1 MPFRDR
7 LVGDRLERAV
17 VDETGKGEPVPDL
30 LRPVPARFDHAL
42 VRPIGDE
49 ALGVASSQ
57 SRHEVSIELDIDLPA
72 LTDRDRELGLV
83 TVVRGRAGGV
93 SISDTGRT
101 VTVGWLLRR
110 LDTRTDVAACES
122 PNGPCPLLAGC
133 GLRGALSRAREAFYG
148 ELDDLVIATLLHSRG
163 SGPVLVGLTT
173 GPA

>member
-1 MPFRDR
+1 MRITAFSDVCLRVVM
-7 LVGDRLERAV
+7 LLAV
-17 VDETGKGEPVPDL
+17 VP
-30 LRPVPARFDHAL
+30 
-42 VRPIGDE
+42 
-49 ALGVASSQ
+49 Q
-57 SRHEVSIELDIDLPA
+57 PA
-72 LTDRDRELGLV
+72 LTTAQVVADGVGTPYNHVSKAIIRLRELGLV

-93 SISDTGRT
+93 SISEAGRT

-110 LDTRTDVAACES
+110 LDTRTDVAACDT

>member
-1 MPFRDR
+1 MRITAFSDVCLRVVM
-7 LVGDRLERAV
+7 LLAV
-17 VDETGKGEPVPDL
+17 VP
-30 LRPVPARFDHAL
+30 
-42 VRPIGDE
+42 
-49 ALGVASSQ
+49 Q
-57 SRHEVSIELDIDLPA
+57 PA
-72 LTDRDRELGLV
+72 LTTAQVVADGVGTPYNHVSKAIIRLRELGLV

-93 SISDTGRT
+93 SISEVGRT

-110 LDTRTDVAACES
+110 LDTRTDVAACDT

>member
-1 MPFRDR
+1 MRITAFSDVCLRVVMI
-7 LVGDRLERAV
+7 LAAV
-17 VDETGKGEPVPDL
+17 P
-30 LRPVPARFDHAL
+30 
-42 VRPIGDE
+42 
-49 ALGVASSQ
+49 Q
-57 SRHEVSIELDIDLPA
+57 PA
-72 LTDRDRELGLV
+72 LTTAQVVADGVGTPYNHVSKAIIRLRELGLV

-93 SISDTGRT
+93 SISEAGRT

-148 ELDDLVIATLLHSRG
+148 ELDDLVIATLPHSRG